1 MMSLLWRN
9 AVVHTASDDRP
20 WNEMND
26 GDLHEAGVE
35 EIGGMNVAHPDDTP
49 WHDDDLMETAHV
61 THGRMNPHGDHF
73 EAMQAWLDKDRL
85 NHFHEHPGELE
96 HEPVH
101 MIHDE
106 DTGEHF
112 LLDGHHRVT
121 IARHHGAPATLPAR
135 ISHVSRSRM

>member
-1 MMSLLWRN
+1 MSLLWRN

-20 WNEMND
+20 WNEMDDDELED
-26 GDLHEAGVE
+26 GGVE
-35 EIGGMNVAHPDDTP
+35 SISGLGVAHPDDTP
-49 WHDDDLMETAHV
+49 YHNNHLMETSRV
-61 THGRMNPHGDHF
+61 THGRMNPHEDNF
-73 EAMQAWLDKDRL
+73 EAMQGWLDKDRL
-85 NHFHEHPGELE
+85 NHFHDHPEELE

-112 LLDGHHRVT
+112 LLDGHHRVA